1 MKKVYYFILR
11 LKRFFVENRL
21 FVLLN
26 PFIFYDFPKI
36 FFMIEIVKE
45 KMKDLEGLMLKRVKE

>member
-26 PFIFYDFPKI
+26 PFFFYDFPKI
-36 FFMIEIVKE
+36 IFMIEIVKE